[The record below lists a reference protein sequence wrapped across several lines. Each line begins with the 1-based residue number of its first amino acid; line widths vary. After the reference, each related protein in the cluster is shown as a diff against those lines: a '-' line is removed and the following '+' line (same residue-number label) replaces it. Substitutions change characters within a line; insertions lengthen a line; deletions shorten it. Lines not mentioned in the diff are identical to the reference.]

1 MSLTRK
7 RRSTGKVTLADVA
20 QLAGVG
26 TMTVSRALRTPE
38 QVSDKLR
45 EKIEAAVQELGY
57 MPNLA
62 ASALASASSWTIAMV
77 VPNLSEAGCSEMFAG
92 LQQVL
97 QPAGYQIM
105 LAESQHRLE
114 QEEKLLETLLA
125 SNIAAAILLSVEH
138 SDTVRHWLK
147 NASIP
152 VMEMGAM
159 RADPIDMN
167 IGIDNVA
174 AMYELTEMVIQR
186 GYQNIGLLCANQ
198 EQWIFQQ
205 HLQGWYKAMLR
216 HHLAPN
222 RVINAAM
229 PPNFSTG
236 AAQLPEFLLAWPE
249 LDALVCVSDELACG
263 ALYECQRRRIKVP
276 DDLAVVGFGDSD
288 VSRGRRWQYRI
299 ARLGLKPG
307 KRYWNVLMTETGAT
321 INPSRPACV
330 CGKAVKAYSASSSF
344 SALFSGLADSFLA
357 LRVIHSASAFRES
370 GVNSS
375 QRAVISSGVS
385 QHTSLTSSSCSAN
398 GPCDTQLNRPPQTR
412 QCLSS

>member
-7 RRSTGKVTLADVA
+7 RRSTGKVTIADVA

-62 ASALASASSWTIAMV
+62 ASALASASSRTIAMV
-77 VPNLSEAGCSEMFAG
+77 VPNLAEAGCSAMFAG
-92 LQQVL
+92 LQQIL

-138 SDTVRHWLK
+138 SDTVRHWLQ

-152 VMEMGAM
+152 VVEMGAM

-174 AMYELTEMVIQR
+174 AMFELTEMLIHR
-186 GYQNIGLLCANQ
+186 GYQNI
-198 EQWIFQQ
+198 
-205 HLQGWYKAMLR
+205 
-216 HHLAPN
+216 
-222 RVINAAM
+222 
-229 PPNFSTG
+229 NFSTG
-236 AAQLPEFLLAWPE
+236 ASQLPEFLLAWPE

-288 VSRGRRWQYRI
+288 VSRVCQPPLTTMAVPHHKIGIEAGR
-299 ARLGLKPG
+299 ALLERLSEGNWSD
-307 KRYWNVLMTETGAT
+307 R
-321 INPSRPACV
+321 RPI
-330 CGKAVKAYSASSSF
+330 ASS
-344 SALFSGLADSFLA
+344 LCMRDS
-357 LRVIHSASAFRES
+357 
-370 GVNSS
+370 
-375 QRAVISSGVS
+375 
-385 QHTSLTSSSCSAN
+385 C
-398 GPCDTQLNRPPQTR
+398 
-412 QCLSS
+412 

>member
-1 MSLTRK
+1 
-7 RRSTGKVTLADVA
+7 
-20 QLAGVG
+20 
-26 TMTVSRALRTPE
+26 
-38 QVSDKLR
+38 
-45 EKIEAAVQELGY
+45 
-57 MPNLA
+57 
-62 ASALASASSWTIAMV
+62 
-77 VPNLSEAGCSEMFAG
+77 MFAG
-92 LQQVL
+92 LQQIL

-152 VMEMGAM
+152 VVEMGAM

-174 AMYELTEMVIQR
+174 AMFELTEMLIHR

-216 HHLAPN
+216 HHMSPN
-222 RVINAAM
+222 RVINAAL
-229 PPNFSTG
+229 PANFSTG
-236 AAQLPEFLLAWPE
+236 ASQLPEFLLAWPE

-288 VSRGRRWQYRI
+288 VSRVCQPPLTTMAVPHHKIGIEAGR
-299 ARLGLKPG
+299 ALLERLTEGNWSDRKP
-307 KRYWNVLMTETGAT
+307 
-321 INPSRPACV
+321 I
-330 CGKAVKAYSASSSF
+330 ASS
-344 SALFSGLADSFLA
+344 LCMRDS
-357 LRVIHSASAFRES
+357 
-370 GVNSS
+370 
-375 QRAVISSGVS
+375 
-385 QHTSLTSSSCSAN
+385 C
-398 GPCDTQLNRPPQTR
+398 
-412 QCLSS
+412 

>member
-1 MSLTRK
+1 MSITRK
-7 RRSTGKVTLADVA
+7 RRSTGKVTIADVA

-45 EKIEAAVQELGY
+45 EKIEAAVNELGY

-62 ASALASASSWTIAMV
+62 ASALASASSRTIAMV
-77 VPNLSEAGCSEMFAG
+77 VPNLTEAGCSEMFAG

-105 LAESQHRLE
+105 LAESLHHLE
-114 QEEKLLETLLA
+114 QEEKLLETLL
-125 SNIAAAILLSVEH
+125 AAAILLSVEH

-152 VMEMGAM
+152 VMEIGAI
-159 RADPIDMN
+159 RTDPIDMN

-174 AMYELTEMVIQR
+174 AMYELTEMLIQR

-216 HHLAPN
+216 HHMSPN
-222 RVINAAM
+222 RVINAAL

-236 AAQLPEFLLAWPE
+236 ASQLPEFILAWPE

-288 VSRGRRWQYRI
+288 VSRVCQPPLTTMAVPHRKIGLEAGR
-299 ARLGLKPG
+299 ALLERLKDGNWSDRKQ
-307 KRYWNVLMTETGAT
+307 
-321 INPSRPACV
+321 I
-330 CGKAVKAYSASSSF
+330 ASS
-344 SALFSGLADSFLA
+344 LCLRDS
-357 LRVIHSASAFRES
+357 
-370 GVNSS
+370 
-375 QRAVISSGVS
+375 
-385 QHTSLTSSSCSAN
+385 C
-398 GPCDTQLNRPPQTR
+398 
-412 QCLSS
+412 